1 MVRPL
6 RIEYPGAWYHV
17 MNRGRRGEQVFLEER
32 DYKTFL
38 ELLMESR
45 NLWNLEIA
53 AYCHMPNHYH
63 LLVQTPAA
71 NLSRCMRHIN
81 GVYTQRFN
89 RFHQCDGQLF
99 RGRYKAILVDAD
111 SYLLQL
117 VRYIH
122 RNPVRAGIV
131 TELSSYEWC
140 SHRGYLSKSKKWDWL
155 HKVFVLS
162 MLSEDTR
169 KQHRLYREFVAQE
182 DSEEIS
188 RVFERKKLPSI
199 LGSEDFIDR
208 VRSQFF
214 ERKKH
219 REVPESK
226 ILAPN
231 KEEIKELV
239 CHIYGVSEEDLLKP
253 KRGTFNEPRSVAI
266 YLTRQLRGENLA
278 EICREY
284 GLKTHS
290 SASSVVERVRTQMI
304 KDRRLGRRIDKL
316 TGMLIKRQTET

>member
-17 MNRGRRGEQVFLEER
+17 MNRGRRGEQIFLEEN

-38 ELLMESR
+38 ELLMESVE
-45 NLWNLEIA
+45 LWNLRIA

-63 LLVQTPAA
+63 LLVQTPDA

-89 RFHQCDGQLF
+89 RLHQCDGQLF

-111 SYLLQL
+111 CYLLQL

-122 RNPVRAGIV
+122 RNPLRAGIV
-131 TELSSYEWC
+131 EELSSYEWS

-155 HKVFVLS
+155 HKDFVLS
-162 MLSEDTR
+162 MLSEDR
-169 KQHRLYREFVAQE
+169 RQRRRLYREFVAQE
-182 DSEEIS
+182 DSAEIS
-188 RVFERKKLPSI
+188 QVFEKKKLPSI
-199 LGSEDFIDR
+199 LGSEGFIDR
-208 VRSQFF
+208 IRSQFF
-214 ERKKH
+214 ESKKH
-219 REVPESK
+219 VEVPESK
-226 ILAPN
+226 ILAPAR
-231 KEEIKELV
+231 EQIKELV
-239 CHIYGVSEEDLLKP
+239 CRIYGVSEEDLLKP

-278 EICREY
+278 EICKEY

-290 SASSVVERVRTQMI
+290 SASSAVERVKAQII
-304 KDRRLGRRIDKL
+304 KDRRFRKRVDKL
-316 TGMLIKRQTET
+316 VQILVKRQTET